1 MKCRDL
7 MQRNFFS
14 SFVGNAIVASTIP
27 CYLSRLAEAEKIRE
41 NTDVPLLPELRFV
54 TDHRREGAKLG
65 PAVVPVLEV

>member
-1 MKCRDL
+1 

-54 TDHRREGAKLG
+54 TDHRREGA
-65 PAVVPVLEV
+65 